1 MASKKIML
9 DIKQENGSEDE
20 EDAGLNLTTRLKNM
34 GIGEDDDDDLKL
46 QILTHDTL
54 PSELFYQGDSPDL
67 YKSDASAI
75 TDEYRGQ
82 DLPLMTGE
90 KKDQKML
97 LRSNAVATTWFK
109 PPNKDAI
116 MHSFGQIW
124 NNGQRNYVRMLLH
137 PNSQFPSVE
146 IFVSREGRPDASVS
160 IFANSIMR
168 HASSS
173 SIGFALSSAHHNP
186 GKSSIEEDTAR
197 PEYETELGTL
207 KQSGFLVQVQ
217 VDLLHDL
224 HHAVPT
230 AGPLLAQP
238 IWRNIKQEEV
248 DSLTA
253 KLRLRIDG
261 HPNPPPMT
269 DAEVLIAS
277 FQINNKFVFSRR
289 LGGTPED
296 CKRLFNFM
304 EASMF
309 MCCKYNN
316 LWFYELQVSGR
327 LADAS
332 MKDIIFESPRW
343 MWTRLVGETD
353 ASGKIIK
360 ATAIDWAEFAIPTIT
375 PDHEAASN
383 LVRLNISRETDA
395 MADRQQQCF
404 DEHAFAMSGYF
415 NTDPLSPGYYRVDI
429 DCPMQGVTGNKDTL
443 VPESRTRVTLRT
455 RDGSVF
461 KGIFGPQFW
470 DKSKTICL
478 YVELVS
484 SVVDEDFGKPQAVS
498 IEMDRDTSQAERQHS
513 AAASVR
519 SGPSRAEGD
528 EQYPDIA
535 HYYMSA
541 PQTIFNNNEWVN
553 TMSKAQKDAFVNG
566 GAEESDEEQQS
577 LKKSFV
583 ESTTGISTLI
593 GPPGT
598 GKTHIVSNL
607 LKDYLETNRIHR
619 PYERCPIVVMAPTNA
634 TVDNLLQKM
643 KDLTKDSPKPYNFVK
658 FRGAKITPKVT
669 AALLQDDEA
678 VTNALETALW
688 ELVEGQKTMIA
699 ANDPLG
705 DLEYHIKFSDMV
717 VKLLASS
724 DDPMHATAIN
734 FALAK
739 RQTKTPGISKNERE
753 VAYKQLD
760 DAKAKLLHHFWS
772 NVDGV
777 FVTLIDAAHP
787 DLRTYFK
794 PRLAA
799 IDEAAL
805 APLPDMLT
813 GLVAF
818 WDSLWHIL
826 QSGDPA
832 QQRGRS
838 LAEGHNEFA
847 RFTRDSVMERIK
859 TDRLHGLDFVRL
871 VLQYRMHPE
880 ISKLISEGWYNGTLK
895 NHCSTEDMTPDAVT
909 AMSFFSSRFGA
920 AYDGWRVIAIDMSGD
935 DARSQNYN
943 GGSSLFNPKEADAV
957 VELVRGMLETDIP
970 AQGRR
975 LEPKD
980 FLITCWYAGMETY
993 LHLILKRAGLLG
1005 NVDNKLNVRTVS
1017 GCQSEE
1023 AEIQIIAFCVNRS
1036 EKPMSTR
1043 FISKKHSMNVAL
1055 SRAKHMQILV
1065 GNFTEWMQARADGHK
1080 SLKRNGANQYLGM
1093 LLDSLCTKS
1102 SATPYKVI
1110 AREDFEAG
1118 LKGTNIEKSTFK
1130 DKIRVKPSRKF
1141 THAFESTDERWAEKM
1156 TLAKRPKIEE
1166 SGSVGEQQDEDK
1178 KANVQTLGEKTKRG
1192 TRGGKKNRRGSNYGK
1207 GGSRGGRA

>member
-1 MASKKIML
+1 MTASKKIML
-9 DIKQENGSEDE
+9 DIKQASESEDE
-20 EDAGLNLTTRLKNM
+20 EDAGLNLTTRLKNI
-34 GIGEDDDDDLKL
+34 GITDDDSRLKFF
-46 QILTHDTL
+46 TPENL
-54 PSELFYQGDSPDL
+54 PVELYFRGDSPDI
-67 YKSDASAI
+67 YKPEAAVI
-75 TDEYRGQ
+75 TEEYRGQ

-90 KKDQKML
+90 KKDQEIL

-109 PPNKDAI
+109 PPGKDAT
-116 MHSFGQIW
+116 MRSFGQIW
-124 NNGQRNYVRMLLH
+124 NNGQRNFVRMLLH
-137 PNSQFPSVE
+137 PNSQFPSVD
-146 IFVSREGRPDASVS
+146 IFVSREGQPDASVS

-173 SIGFALSSAHHNP
+173 SIGFALSSENHSP
-186 GKSSIEEDTAR
+186 GKLSIEEDTTR

-217 VDLLHDL
+217 LDLLHDS
-224 HHAVPT
+224 HHAVPA
-230 AGPLLAQP
+230 AGPLLAEP

-248 DSLTA
+248 DSLTT

-296 CKRLFNFM
+296 CKRLFDFM

-332 MKDIIFESPRW
+332 MKNIIFKSPRW

-353 ASGKIIK
+353 ASGNVIK
-360 ATAIDWAEFAIPTIT
+360 ATAIDWAEFAIPTII
-375 PDHEAASN
+375 PDVETASN
-383 LVRLNISRETDA
+383 ITRLNISRETKA

-404 DEHAFAMSGYF
+404 DKHAFAMVGYF
-415 NTDPLSPGYYRVDI
+415 NPDPLSPGYYRVDI
-429 DCPMQGVTGNKDTL
+429 DCPMQGTTGNKDTL
-443 VPESRTRVTLRT
+443 VPEPRTHVALRT

-478 YVELVS
+478 YVDPES
-484 SVVDEDFGKPQAVS
+484 SVVDEDFKKPKLVS
-498 IEMDRDTSQAERQHS
+498 IEINRDTSQAERQHR
-513 AAASVR
+513 AAAQVR
-519 SGPSRAEGD
+519 CGPSRTAGD

-535 HYYMSA
+535 HFYMSA
-541 PQTIFNNNEWVN
+541 PRTIFNNNRWVN
-553 TMSKAQKDAFVNG
+553 TMSKAQEDEFVSE

-577 LKKSFV
+577 LKKSFA

-634 TVDNLLQKM
+634 AVDNILQKM
-643 KDLTKDSPKPYNFVK
+643 KDLTKDSPKPYNFVRFK
-658 FRGAKITPKVT
+658 GAKITPKIT
-669 AALLQDDEA
+669 AAPLQDGEA
-678 VTNALETALW
+678 VTNAWETALW
-688 ELVEGQKTMIA
+688 GLVDGQKTMIA

-705 DLEYHIKFSDMV
+705 DLEYHITFSNMV
-717 VKLLASS
+717 VKLLASK
-724 DDPMHATAIN
+724 DDPMHATAIK

-739 RQTKTPGISKNERE
+739 RQTKAPGISKNERRL
-753 VAYKQLD
+753 AYEQLD
-760 DAKAKLLHHFWS
+760 DARAKLLQHFWS

-787 DLRTYFK
+787 DLRTYFR

-805 APLPDMLT
+805 APLLDMLT

-832 QQRGRS
+832 QQRGRP

-847 RFTRDSVMERIK
+847 RFTRDSIMERVK
-859 TDRLHGLDFVRL
+859 TDRLHGLDFVQL

-880 ISKLISEGWYNGTLK
+880 ISKLISEGWYNGTLM

-920 AYDGWRVIAIDMSGD
+920 AYDGWRVVAIDISGD
-935 DARSQNYN
+935 DARSRNYN
-943 GGSSLFNPKEADAV
+943 GGRSLFNPKEADTV
-957 VELVRGMLETDIP
+957 VELVRGMLETDAP

-993 LHLILKRAGLLG
+993 LHLVLKRAGLLG

-1023 AEIQIIAFCVNRS
+1023 AEIQIIAFCVNRPG
-1036 EKPMSTR
+1036 EPMSTR

-1065 GNFTEWMQARADGHK
+1065 GNFTEWMQARADGHN

-1118 LKGTNIEKSTFK
+1118 LKGTAIRKSTFK
-1130 DKIRVKPSRKF
+1130 DKIRVKQSRKF
-1141 THAFESTDERWAEKM
+1141 THAFGSTDERWAEKI

-1166 SGSVGEQQDEDK
+1166 SGSVGEHQDEDK
-1178 KANVQTLGEKTKRG
+1178 EASVQNLGQKTKRG
-1192 TRGGKKNRRGSNYGK
+1192 TRGGKKSKRGSNHGK
-1207 GGSRGGRA
+1207 GGGRGGRV

>member
-1 MASKKIML
+1 ML
-9 DIKQENGSEDE
+9 DIKQENESEDE
-20 EDAGLNLTTRLKNM
+20 ENAGLHVATRLKNM
-34 GIGEDDDDDLKL
+34 GIGDDDSTL
-46 QILTHDTL
+46 QFLTPDTL
-54 PSELFYQGDSPDL
+54 PVELYFRGDSPDI
-67 YKSDASAI
+67 YKLEAAVI
-75 TDEYRGQ
+75 TEECRGQ

-146 IFVSREGRPDASVS
+146 IFVSREGQPDASVS

-173 SIGFALSSAHHNP
+173 SIGFALSSENHSP
-186 GKSSIEEDTAR
+186 GKLSIEEDTTR

-217 VDLLHDL
+217 LDLLHDS

-230 AGPLLAQP
+230 AGPLLAEP
-238 IWRNIKQEEV
+238 IWRNIKEEEV
-248 DSLTA
+248 DSLTT

-296 CKRLFNFM
+296 CKRLFDFM

-332 MKDIIFESPRW
+332 MKNIIFKSPRW

-353 ASGKIIK
+353 ASGNVIK
-360 ATAIDWAEFAIPTIT
+360 ATAIDWAGFAIPTIT
-375 PDHEAASN
+375 PDVETASN
-383 LVRLNISRETDA
+383 ITRLNISRETNA

-404 DEHAFAMSGYF
+404 NEHAFAMVGYF
-415 NTDPLSPGYYRVDI
+415 NRDPLSPGYYRVDI
-429 DCPMQGVTGNKDTL
+429 DCPMQGTTGNKDTL
-443 VPESRTRVTLRT
+443 VPEPRTHVALRT

-461 KGIFGPQFW
+461 RGIFGPQFW
-470 DKSKTICL
+470 DKSKNICL
-478 YVELVS
+478 YVDLES
-484 SVVDEDFGKPQAVS
+484 SVVDEDFKKPKLVS
-498 IEMDRDTSQAERQHS
+498 IDMNRDTSQAERQHS
-513 AAASVR
+513 ATAQVR
-519 SGPSRAEGD
+519 CGPSRAEGD
-528 EQYPDIA
+528 DQYPDIA
-535 HYYMSA
+535 HFYMSA
-541 PQTIFNNNEWVN
+541 PQTIFNNNRWVN
-553 TMSKAQKDAFVNG
+553 TMSKAQEDEFVSE

-643 KDLTKDSPKPYNFVK
+643 KNLTKDSPKPYNFVR
-658 FRGAKITPKVT
+658 FRGAKITPKAT
-669 AALLQDDEA
+669 AAPLQDDEA

-705 DLEYHIKFSDMV
+705 DLEYHIKFSNMV
-717 VKLLASS
+717 VKLLASK

-739 RQTKTPGISKNERE
+739 RQTKSPGISKNERRLASE
-753 VAYKQLD
+753 QLD

-787 DLRTYFK
+787 DLRTHFK

-832 QQRGRS
+832 QQRGRP

-847 RFTRDSVMERIK
+847 RFTRDSIMERIK
-859 TDRLHGLDFVRL
+859 TDRLHGLDFVQL

-880 ISKLISEGWYNGTLK
+880 ISKLISEGWYNGSLK
-895 NHCSTEDMTPDAVT
+895 NHCSTEDMTPDSVT
-909 AMSFFSSRFGA
+909 AMGFFSSRFGA

-935 DARSQNYN
+935 DARSKNYN
-943 GGSSLFNPKEADAV
+943 GGSSLFNPKEADTV
-957 VELVRGMLETDIP
+957 VELVRGMLETDAP

-993 LHLILKRAGLLG
+993 LHLVLKRAGLLG

-1023 AEIQIIAFCVNRS
+1023 AEIQIIAFCVNRP

-1065 GNFTEWMQARADGHK
+1065 GNFTEWMQAREDGHK

-1118 LKGTNIEKSTFK
+1118 LKGTTIKKSTFK
-1130 DKIRVKPSRKF
+1130 DKIRIKQSRKF
-1141 THAFESTDERWAEKM
+1141 THAFGSTDERWAEKI

-1166 SGSVGEQQDEDK
+1166 SGSVGEHQDEDK
-1178 KANVQTLGEKTKRG
+1178 EASVQNLGQKTKRG

-1207 GGSRGGRA
+1207 GGGRGGRA